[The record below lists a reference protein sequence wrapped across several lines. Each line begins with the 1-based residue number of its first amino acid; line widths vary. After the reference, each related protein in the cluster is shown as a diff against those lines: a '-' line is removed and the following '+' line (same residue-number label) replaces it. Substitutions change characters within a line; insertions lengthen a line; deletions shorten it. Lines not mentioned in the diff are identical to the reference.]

1 MDINTYTEARA
12 KEIEKSGNAR
22 LDEERRGHERTINNL
37 TGLLE
42 KLNREQL
49 ICSETRAAKLRQR
62 LEIKI
67 NIENLDAA
75 KAGLHGQLTGLR
87 RRIDATQQQIGG
99 RDPLGRYGQNLQA
112 VKQEIGKRTWKR
124 GPPIGPLGMF
134 VKLKPGEDRY
144 KTLLTGLLSNV
155 LVSWGVQDPA
165 DRKQLL
171 DIFRLCVRQRGT

>member
-12 KEIEKSGNAR
+12 KEIEKSGNSR
-22 LDEERRGHERTINNL
+22 LDEERRGHETKIKGL
-37 TGLLE
+37 TDLLE
-42 KLNREQL
+42 KINREQL
-49 ICSETRAAKLRQR
+49 VCSETRADKVKQR
-62 LEIKI
+62 DDLKNDIA
-67 NIENLDAA
+67 NVDGA
-75 KAGLHGQLTGLR
+75 KAGLQSQLTVLQR
-87 RRIDATQQQIGG
+87 RAEATQQQIGG

-144 KTLLTGLLSNV
+144 KTLLTGLLVNV